1 MQLLLDTHLLVWA
14 MGEPEGLD
22 PALVRLLEDPMNT
35 PVFSV
40 ASLWELVIKRG
51 LNRPDFQL
59 EPPVL
64 RQALLEA
71 GWRELPVEAHH
82 VLAVGQLPG
91 LHRDP
96 FDRLVLVQA
105 QADGLLLITA
115 DQQLAQ
121 YPGPVR
127 RMGLSPTADR
137 RR

>member
-14 MGEPEGLD
+14 MGKPERLD
-22 PALVRLLEDPMNT
+22 PALVRLLEDPMNK

-40 ASLWELVIKRG
+40 ASLGELVIKRG
-51 LNRPDFQL
+51 LDRPDFQL
-59 EPPVL
+59 ESPVL

-91 LHRDP
+91 LHRDL
-96 FDRLVLVQA
+96 FDRLLLAQA

-115 DQQLAQ
+115 DQQQAQ

-127 RMGLSPTADR
+127 WMG
-137 RR
+137 

>member
-1 MQLLLDTHLLVWA
+1 MQLLLDTHLLLWA
-14 MGEPEGLD
+14 VVEPERLD
-22 PALVRLLEDPMNT
+22 VALVGMLEDPLNT

-40 ASLWELVIKRG
+40 VSLWELVIKRG
-51 LNRPDFQL
+51 LDRTDFQL
-59 EPPVL
+59 EPSLL

-71 GWRELPVEAHH
+71 GWRELPVQAHH
-82 VLAVGQLPG
+82 VLAVGQLPP

-96 FDRLVLVQA
+96 FDRLLLAQA

-127 RMGLSPTADR
+127 RMA
-137 RR
+137 

>member
-14 MGEPEGLD
+14 MGEPERLD

-51 LNRPDFQL
+51 LDRPDFQL

-96 FDRLVLVQA
+96 FDRLLLAQA
-105 QADGLLLITA
+105 QVDGLLLITA

-127 RMGLSPTADR
+127 RMG
-137 RR
+137 

>member
-14 MGEPEGLD
+14 MGEPERLD

-51 LNRPDFQL
+51 LDRLDFRV
-59 EPPVL
+59 EPSL
-64 RQALLEA
+64 IRHALLEG

-82 VLAVGQLPG
+82 ALAVGQLPA

-96 FDRLVLVQA
+96 FDRLLLAQA

-115 DQQLAQ
+115 DQLLAQ

-127 RMGLSPTADR
+127 RMG
-137 RR
+137 

>member
-14 MGEPEGLD
+14 MGEPERLD
-22 PALVRLLEDPMNT
+22 TALVRLLEDPMNT

-51 LNRPDFQL
+51 LDRPDFQL

-64 RQALLEA
+64 RHALLEA

-82 VLAVGQLPG
+82 VLAVAQLPG
-91 LHRDP
+91 LHLDP
-96 FDRLVLVQA
+96 FDRLLLAQA

-115 DQQLAQ
+115 DQHLAQ

-127 RMGLSPTADR
+127 RMG
-137 RR
+137 

>member
-14 MGEPEGLD
+14 MGEPERLD

-40 ASLWELVIKRG
+40 VSLWELVIKRG
-51 LNRPDFQL
+51 LDRPDFQL
-59 EPPVL
+59 EPSLL
-64 RQALLEA
+64 RQALSEA

-82 VLAVGQLPG
+82 VLAVGQLPP

-96 FDRLVLVQA
+96 FDRLLLAQA
-105 QADGLLLITA
+105 QADGLLLITV

-127 RMGLSPTADR
+127 RMG
-137 RR
+137 

>member
-1 MQLLLDTHLLVWA
+1 MQLLFDTHLLMWA
-14 MGEPEGLD
+14 MGEPERLD
-22 PALVRLLEDPMNT
+22 PALVCLLEDPMNT
-35 PVFSV
+35 PVFSG

-51 LNRPDFQL
+51 LDRPDFQL

-71 GWRELPVEAHH
+71 GWRDLPVVAHH

-96 FDRLVLVQA
+96 FDRLLLAQA

-127 RMGLSPTADR
+127 RMG
-137 RR
+137 

>member
-1 MQLLLDTHLLVWA
+1 MQLLLDTHLLLWA
-14 MGEPEGLD
+14 VVEPERLD
-22 PALVRLLEDPMNT
+22 VALVVMLEDPLNT

-40 ASLWELVIKRG
+40 VSLWELVIKRG
-51 LNRPDFQL
+51 LDRPDFQI
-59 EPPVL
+59 EPSLL

-82 VLAVGQLPG
+82 ALAVGQLPP

-96 FDRLVLVQA
+96 FDRLLLAQA

-115 DQQLAQ
+115 DRQLAQ

-127 RMGLSPTADR
+127 RMG
-137 RR
+137 

>member
-14 MGEPEGLD
+14 MGEPERLD

-40 ASLWELVIKRG
+40 ASLWELVIKRD
-51 LNRPDFQL
+51 LDRPDFQL

-96 FDRLVLVQA
+96 FDRLLLAQA

-115 DQQLAQ
+115 DQQLA
-121 YPGPVR
+121 
-127 RMGLSPTADR
+127 
-137 RR
+137 

>member
-14 MGEPEGLD
+14 MGQPERLD
-22 PALVRLLEDPMNT
+22 PALVRLLEDPVNT

-51 LNRPDFQL
+51 LDRPDFRL
-59 EPPVL
+59 EPPLL

-82 VLAVGQLPG
+82 VLVVGQLPA

-96 FDRLVLVQA
+96 FDRLLLAQA

-127 RMGLSPTADR
+127 LMG
-137 RR
+137 

>member
-1 MQLLLDTHLLVWA
+1 MQLLLDTHLLLWA
-14 MGEPEGLD
+14 VVEPERLD
-22 PALVRLLEDPMNT
+22 VVLVGMLEDPLNT

-40 ASLWELVIKRG
+40 VSLWELVIKRG
-51 LNRPDFQL
+51 LDRPDFQM
-59 EPPVL
+59 EPSLL

-82 VLAVGQLPG
+82 ALAVGQLPP

-96 FDRLVLVQA
+96 FDRLLLAQA

-115 DQQLAQ
+115 DRQLAQ

-127 RMGLSPTADR
+127 RMG
-137 RR
+137 

>member
-14 MGEPEGLD
+14 MGKPERLD

-51 LNRPDFQL
+51 LDRPDFQL

-71 GWRELPVEAHH
+71 GWRELPLEAHH

-96 FDRLVLVQA
+96 FDRLLLAQA
-105 QADGLLLITA
+105 QVNGLLLITA

-127 RMGLSPTADR
+127 RMG
-137 RR
+137 

>member
-14 MGEPEGLD
+14 MGEPERLA

-35 PVFSV
+35 PVFSI

-51 LNRPDFQL
+51 LDRPDFRL
-59 EPPVL
+59 EPPL
-64 RQALLEA
+64 LCQALLEA

-82 VLAVGQLPG
+82 VLAVGQLPA
-91 LHRDP
+91 LPRDP
-96 FDRLVLVQA
+96 FDRLLLAQA

-127 RMGLSPTADR
+127 RMG
-137 RR
+137 

>member
-14 MGEPEGLD
+14 MGEPERLD
-22 PALVRLLEDPMNT
+22 PALVRLLEDPINT

-51 LNRPDFQL
+51 LDRPDFQL

-71 GWRELPVEAHH
+71 GWRELPVKAHH

-96 FDRLVLVQA
+96 FDRLLLAQA

-127 RMGLSPTADR
+127 RMG
-137 RR
+137 

>member
-14 MGEPEGLD
+14 MGEPERLD

-40 ASLWELVIKRG
+40 VSLWELVIKRG
-51 LNRPDFQL
+51 LDRPDFQL
-59 EPPVL
+59 EPSLL
-64 RQALLEA
+64 RQALSEA

-82 VLAVGQLPG
+82 VLAVGQLPP

-96 FDRLVLVQA
+96 FDRLLLAQA
-105 QADGLLLITA
+105 QADGLLLITV

-127 RMGLSPTADR
+127 RMD
-137 RR
+137 

>member
-14 MGEPEGLD
+14 MGEPERLD
-22 PALVRLLEDPMNT
+22 PALVHLLEDPMNT

-51 LNRPDFQL
+51 LDRPDFRL
-59 EPPVL
+59 EPPLL

-71 GWRELPVEAHH
+71 GWRELPVEVHH
-82 VLAVGQLPG
+82 VLVVGQLPA

-96 FDRLVLVQA
+96 FDRLLLAQA

-127 RMGLSPTADR
+127 RMG
-137 RR
+137 

>member
-14 MGEPEGLD
+14 MGEPERLD

-51 LNRPDFQL
+51 LDRPDFQL

-71 GWRELPVEAHH
+71 GWRELPVEVHQ

-96 FDRLVLVQA
+96 FDRLLLAQA

-127 RMGLSPTADR
+127 RMG
-137 RR
+137 

>member
-1 MQLLLDTHLLVWA
+1 MKLLLDTHLLVWA
-14 MGEPEGLD
+14 MGEPERLH

-51 LNRPDFQL
+51 LDRPDFQL
-59 EPPVL
+59 EPSLL

-71 GWRELPVEAHH
+71 GWRELPLEAHH
-82 VLAVGQLPG
+82 VLAVGQLPP

-96 FDRLVLVQA
+96 FDRLLLAQA

-127 RMGLSPTADR
+127 RMD
-137 RR
+137 

>member
-1 MQLLLDTHLLVWA
+1 MQLLLDTQLLVWA
-14 MGEPEGLD
+14 MGEPDRLD

-51 LNRPDFQL
+51 LDRPGFQL

-71 GWRELPVEAHH
+71 GWRELPVEARH
-82 VLAVGQLPG
+82 VLAVGQLPA

-96 FDRLVLVQA
+96 FDRLLLAQA

-127 RMGLSPTADR
+127 RMG
-137 RR
+137 

>member
-1 MQLLLDTHLLVWA
+1 MQLLLDTHLLLWA
-14 MGEPEGLD
+14 VVEPERLD
-22 PALVRLLEDPMNT
+22 VALVGMLEDPLNT

-40 ASLWELVIKRG
+40 VSLWELVIKRG
-51 LNRPDFQL
+51 LDRPDFQL
-59 EPPVL
+59 EPSLL

-82 VLAVGQLPG
+82 ALAVGQLPP

-96 FDRLVLVQA
+96 FDRLLLAQA

-115 DQQLAQ
+115 DRQLAQ

-127 RMGLSPTADR
+127 RMG
-137 RR
+137 

>member
-14 MGEPEGLD
+14 MGEPERLD
-22 PALVRLLEDPMNT
+22 PALVHLLEDPMNT
-35 PVFSV
+35 PVFSM

-51 LNRPDFQL
+51 LDRPDFRL
-59 EPPVL
+59 EPPLL

-82 VLAVGQLPG
+82 VLVVGQLPA

-96 FDRLVLVQA
+96 FDRLLLAQA

-127 RMGLSPTADR
+127 RMG
-137 RR
+137 

>member
-14 MGEPEGLD
+14 MGQPERLD
-22 PALVRLLEDPMNT
+22 PALVRLLEDPVNT

-51 LNRPDFQL
+51 LDRPDFRL
-59 EPPVL
+59 EPPLL

-82 VLAVGQLPG
+82 VLVLGQLPA

-96 FDRLVLVQA
+96 FDRLLLAQA

-127 RMGLSPTADR
+127 RMG
-137 RR
+137 

>member
-14 MGEPEGLD
+14 MGEPERLD
-22 PALVRLLEDPMNT
+22 PALVHLLEDPMNT

-40 ASLWELVIKRG
+40 ASLWELAIKRG

-71 GWRELPVEAHH
+71 GWRELQVEARH
-82 VLAVGQLPG
+82 VLVVGQLPG
-91 LHRDP
+91 LHHDP
-96 FDRLVLVQA
+96 FDRLLLAQA

-115 DQQLAQ
+115 DQQLVQ
-121 YPGPVR
+121 YPCPVR
-127 RMGLSPTADR
+127 WMG
-137 RR
+137 

>member
-14 MGEPEGLD
+14 MGQPERLD
-22 PALVRLLEDPMNT
+22 PALVRLLEDPVNT

-51 LNRPDFQL
+51 LDRPDFRL
-59 EPPVL
+59 EPPLL

-82 VLAVGQLPG
+82 VLVVGQLPA

-96 FDRLVLVQA
+96 FDRLLLAQA

-121 YPGPVR
+121 YPGPGR
-127 RMGLSPTADR
+127 RMG
-137 RR
+137 